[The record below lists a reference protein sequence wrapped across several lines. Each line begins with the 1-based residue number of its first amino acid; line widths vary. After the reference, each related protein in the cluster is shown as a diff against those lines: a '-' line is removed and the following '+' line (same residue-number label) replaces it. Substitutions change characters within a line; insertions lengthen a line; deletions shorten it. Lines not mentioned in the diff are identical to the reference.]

1 MAYEFHNHN
10 RHAIE
15 CTIPPH
21 GTILVPQDTFVPTPK
36 QEAAGLTADIFET
49 FTPSLLKITA
59 PAVRR
64 RLLEAEG
71 IEVPKNIVT
80 ATAHLEE
87 FQRVAGPGNEGA
99 TPELPEAVLPQ
110 DIADDEIVKITDA
123 GTEVVKDPTP
133 PESVAPPPPPPAEK
147 PKKKHTRGGSLAN
160 STQEMAD
167 ALCSSTTAKKGK
179 NVKNPD

>member
-1 MAYEFHNHN
+1 MAYEYHNHN
-10 RHAIE
+10 RHAVE

-21 GTILVPQDTFVPTPK
+21 GTILVAADTFVPTPK
-36 QEAAGLTADIFET
+36 QEEKGLSADIFET

-71 IEVPKNIVT
+71 IEVPADIVT
-80 ATAHLEE
+80 ATAHLAE
-87 FQRVAGPGNEGA
+87 FQGVAGPGNAGS
-99 TPELPEAVLPQ
+99 TPDLPTPVLPQ
-110 DIADDEIVKITDA
+110 DGIADDEAVLITDA

-133 PESVAPPPPPPAEK
+133 STSVAPPPPPPA
-147 PKKKHTRGGSLAN
+147 KKHTRGGSLAD
-160 STQEMAD
+160 SQQELAD